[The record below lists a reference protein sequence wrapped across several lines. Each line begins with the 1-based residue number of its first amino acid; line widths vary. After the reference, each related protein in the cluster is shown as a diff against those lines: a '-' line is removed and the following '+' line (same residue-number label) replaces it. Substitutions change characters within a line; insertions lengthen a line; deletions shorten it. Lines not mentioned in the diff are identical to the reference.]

1 MNAIFTAVLL
11 SSIAILTFV
20 NPESVFSA
28 MISGGEKAINLT
40 VSLIAVYAVNLGLF
54 QILKSTALDKKIA
67 KAFKP
72 INKFLF
78 GDLSNK
84 SQGLVALNLS
94 ANFLGI
100 SGATTPLG
108 ISATTELA
116 NEKNARYKTAMFFV
130 LNATSVQIV
139 PLSVITLRASFLSS
153 NPIDIFLPSLLSTA
167 VSTVVGVILVK
178 LFIKK

>member
-78 GDLSNK
+78 GDLS
-84 SQGLVALNLS
+84 
-94 ANFLGI
+94 
-100 SGATTPLG
+100 
-108 ISATTELA
+108 
-116 NEKNARYKTAMFFV
+116 
-130 LNATSVQIV
+130 TSHKV
-139 PLSVITLRASFLSS
+139 
-153 NPIDIFLPSLLSTA
+153 
-167 VSTVVGVILVK
+167 
-178 LFIKK
+178 